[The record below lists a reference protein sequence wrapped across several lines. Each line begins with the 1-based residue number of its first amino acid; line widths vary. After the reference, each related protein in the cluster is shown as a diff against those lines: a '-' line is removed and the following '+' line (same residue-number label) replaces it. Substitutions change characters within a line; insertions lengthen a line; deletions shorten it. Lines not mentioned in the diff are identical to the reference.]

1 MAQMRLNLNGVT
13 TLLVDSDHFTRGII
27 AHMLRGFGMES
38 PTTFSAC
45 RDAKEYLKNHM
56 VDLILVEA
64 VLPDMDGA
72 GLIRWIRRRDKN
84 PLRFV
89 PIIVLSGYTQLGKVS
104 GARDSG
110 ANIVVKKPV
119 SPQVLYDHIAW
130 VGRVPRPFIEAG
142 DYSGP
147 DRRFKTLGPP
157 RGVERRIVVEGE
169 EDEGDGTQSG
179 LAAANQAVA

>member
-1 MAQMRLNLNGVT
+1 MSQMRLNLNGVT
-13 TLLVDSDHFTRGII
+13 TLLVDSDHFTRGLV

-38 PTTFSAC
+38 PTVFSNG
-45 RDAKEYLKNHM
+45 RDAKDYLKNHM
-56 VDLILVEA
+56 ADLILVEA

-72 GLIRWIRRRDKN
+72 ALIRWIRRREKN

-89 PIIVLSGYTQLGKVS
+89 PMIVLTGYTQLDKVS

-110 ANIVVKKPV
+110 ANIVVKKPL

-142 DYSGP
+142 DYAGP
-147 DRRFKTLGPP
+147 DRRFKSLPP
-157 RGVERRIVVEGE
+157 PGGIERRVVVES
-169 EDEGDGTQSG
+169 EDDDDEDTAGGSAGTAE
-179 LAAANQAVA
+179 AAA